1 MQPLFQELRR
11 LATLAA
17 KSHNSAA
24 TISPTNMPPPAAIRK
39 ESRWIML
46 CLDHKYPPLMTLH
59 QIQLSSKPSNTQL
72 FQRLSKEYE
81 RKREPHTFLTIS
93 IRPFW

>member
-24 TISPTNMPPPAAIRK
+24 TISSPNMPPPAAIRK

-72 FQRLSKEYE
+72 FQCLSKEYE
-81 RKREPHTFLTIS
+81 RKREPYAFLTIS